1 MIRILCLKPV
11 KNTTVKEINMDKQ
24 VITPAELNEDQQD
37 MLRSLLDCEMVLIG
51 GGEAIGFFN

>member
-1 MIRILCLKPV
+1 
-11 KNTTVKEINMDKQ
+11 MDKQ

-37 MLRSLLDCEMVLIG
+37 MLRSLLDSEMVLIG